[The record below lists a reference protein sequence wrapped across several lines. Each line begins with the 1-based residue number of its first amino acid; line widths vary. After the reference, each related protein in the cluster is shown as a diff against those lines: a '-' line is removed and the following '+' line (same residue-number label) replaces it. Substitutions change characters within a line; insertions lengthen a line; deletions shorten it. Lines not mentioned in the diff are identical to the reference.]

1 MPFQDLPARVADV
14 RARIGAAVA
23 RGGHRQE
30 VTLVAVTK
38 TYGPDAVHAAWAA
51 GVNDV
56 GENRVQEALG
66 KIEAVDVP
74 VRWHLIGHLQ
84 RNKAKALDHFA
95 LFHALDSARLA
106 DAVCAVGVAR
116 ERAVDAL
123 VQVNASGE
131 QSKGGFSLDEV
142 RAEAERLTT
151 LVGVRVRGVMTM
163 APLGADER
171 VLRATFAGARDA
183 RDVLREAGHPAD
195 ELSMGMSNDYEVA
208 VEEGATLVRLGT
220 VLFGARD
227 A

>member
-14 RARIGAAVA
+14 RARIDAAVA
-23 RGGHRQE
+23 RGGHRQT

-38 TYGPDAVHAAWAA
+38 THGPDAVHAAWEA
-51 GVNDV
+51 GVRDV
-56 GENRVQEALG
+56 GENKIQEALS

-84 RNKAKALDHFA
+84 RNKVKALEHFA
-95 LFHALDSARLA
+95 LLHSLDSARLA

-131 QSKGGFSLDEV
+131 ASKGGFSLDEL

-163 APLGADER
+163 APLDADER
-171 VLRATFAGARDA
+171 VLRATFAGAREA
-183 RDVLREAGHPAD
+183 GAVLREAGHPAD